1 MNISELAAIKEKME
15 GTVAIRSGKTPA
27 QKERIHVLICG
38 GTGCTS
44 SNSQKIIDAMEV
56 ALDKAGLSEE
66 VKVVLLLSY
75 H

>member
-44 SNSQKIIDAMEV
+44 SNSVKISDLMKEEPV
-56 ALDKAGLSEE
+56 KAGIADED
-66 VKVVLLLSY
+66 
-75 H
+75 